1 MWLFTKFG
9 FFSIVQKPEDI
20 ATQTVTIR
28 SRVKNDLISLCKQ
41 YLKSN
46 PKILTFRNSD
56 YRHRITV
63 PKSEFAAA
71 IAEISL
77 DIDYDNFKNEVHR
90 SQGGDRA
97 AVYSDVWAD
106 VYQLQ
111 TEENNHEKIYN

>member
-20 ATQTVTIR
+20 AIQTVTIR

-41 YLKSN
+41 YLKSDC
-46 PKILTFRNSD
+46 KILTFENSD

-63 PKSEFAAA
+63 SKSEFASALMQ
-71 IAEISL
+71 IAL
-77 DIDYDNFKNEVHR
+77 DIDYDNFKNEVYR
-90 SQGGDRA
+90 SQGSDRA
-97 AVYSDVWAD
+97 AVYGDVWAD

-111 TEENNHEKIYN
+111 SKGK